1 MTHTAESPEL
11 WQHSA
16 TQISSLL
23 RDRKISPVDVLQ
35 AVLQRYEKVNPTIN
49 AVVTLDAEG
58 AHDAARAAE
67 QRLMRG
73 EQLSELD
80 GVPVTIKDNIQVKG
94 LRATWGSALYRGY
107 VPQRDE
113 LAVTRLRAAGA
124 VIVGKTNTPEF
135 ALSGFT
141 DNRLFG
147 PTRNPWHTD
156 LTPGGSSGGAV
167 AALAAGI
174 APLAL
179 GTDAGGSIR
188 RPASYAGVVGFRPS
202 TGRIAR
208 AYGFPPMAGD
218 FQVIG
223 PAARTVEDVAM
234 LFRHLSGPDPI
245 DLTSLRAPPQESR
258 AQRPLRIRCVLSMG
272 NVPIEPEIVNSV
284 REATT
289 ILKSLGHEVV
299 EGAAPYDVAN
309 VDQIWGTLSA
319 AGLARVLTTYV
330 GWREKIHPS
339 LIPVAERGA
348 TVTGIEYALA
358 LDAVAELRR
367 SMAQAFDQYDVL
379 ATPTCAAHPWPIGTP
394 YPKEIDG
401 VPVGPRG
408 SALFSTFV
416 NAAALPAISLPVKPS
431 ASGLPIG
438 MQLVARYDSDETL
451 LSLAAEFESAQ
462 PWASRWPEIE
472 LR

>member
-1 MTHTAESPEL
+1 MTHTPESSEL
-11 WQHSA
+11 WQYSA
-16 TQISSLL
+16 SRISSLL
-23 RDRKISPVDVLQ
+23 GSRQVSPVEVLQ
-35 AVLQRYEKVNPTIN
+35 AVLERHERVNPIIN
-49 AVVTLDAEG
+49 AIVTLDAQG
-58 AHDAARAAE
+58 AHDAARASE
-67 QRLMRG
+67 QRIMRG
-73 EQLSELD
+73 ERLSELD

-94 LRATWGSALYRGY
+94 LRATWGSELYRDY

-113 LAVTRLRAAGA
+113 LAVARLRAAGA

-147 PTRNPWHTD
+147 PTRNPWQTE

-223 PAARTVEDVAM
+223 PAARTVDDVAL

-245 DLTSLRAPPQESR
+245 DLTSLRAPPQGSGG
-258 AQRPLRIRCVLSMG
+258 QRPLRIRYLTSLG
-272 NVPIEPEIVNSV
+272 DAPIEPDIVGSV
-284 REATT
+284 RDATA
-289 ILKSLGHEVV
+289 ILKALGHQVV
-299 EGAAPYDVAN
+299 EGEAPYDVGN
-309 VDQIWGTLSA
+309 IDRIWATLSA
-319 AGLARVLTTYV
+319 AGLARVLTTYA
-330 GWREKIHPS
+330 GWRERIHPS
-339 LIPVAERGA
+339 LIAVAERGA
-348 TVTGIEYALA
+348 TVTGIEYAQA
-358 LDAVAELRR
+358 LDAVTELRR
-367 SMAQAFDQYDVL
+367 TMAQEFEKYDVL
-379 ATPTCAAHPWPIGTP
+379 ATPTCASHPWAISKP
-394 YPKEIDG
+394 YPHEING

-416 NAAALPAISLPVKPS
+416 NAAALPAISVPVKPS
-431 ASGLPIG
+431 ASGIPIG
-438 MQLVARYDSDETL
+438 MQLVGRYGADETL

>member
-1 MTHTAESPEL
+1 MTHAPESQEL
-11 WQHSA
+11 WQQSA
-16 TQISSLL
+16 AQLASLL
-23 RDRKISPVDVLQ
+23 AGKEVSPVEVLQ
-35 AVLQRYEKVNPTIN
+35 AVLRRYESVNSAIN

-58 AHDAARAAE
+58 AYAAARASE
-67 QRLMRG
+67 QRMMRG
-73 EQLSELD
+73 ERLSELD

-94 LRATWGSALYRGY
+94 LRATWGSELYRDY

-113 LAVTRLRAAGA
+113 LAVTRLRSAGA

-147 PTRNPWHTD
+147 PTRNPWQTG

-174 APLAL
+174 APIAL

-202 TGRIAR
+202 TGCIAR

-223 PAARTVEDVAM
+223 PAARTVDDVAM
-234 LFRHLSGPDPI
+234 LLRHLSGPDPI
-245 DLTSLRAPPQESR
+245 DLISLRAPQQER
-258 AQRPLRIRCVLSMG
+258 GARRPLRIRCVINMG
-272 NVPIEPEIVNSV
+272 NAPIEPDIVNSV
-284 REATT
+284 RQATT
-289 ILKSLGHEVV
+289 ILESLGHEVA
-299 EGAAPYDVAN
+299 EGEAPYDIGN
-309 VDQIWGTLSA
+309 IDRIWGTLSA
-319 AGLARVLTTYV
+319 AGLARVLTKYP

-339 LIPVAERGA
+339 LVPVAERGA
-348 TVTGIEYALA
+348 TITGIEYVQA

-367 SMAQAFDQYDVL
+367 RTAQEFDMYDVL
-379 ATPTCAAHPWPIGTP
+379 VTPTCASHPWPIGTP
-394 YPKEIDG
+394 YPKEING

-416 NAAALPAISLPVKPS
+416 NAAALPAISIPVKPS
-431 ASGLPIG
+431 ASGIPIG
-438 MQLVARYDSDETL
+438 MQLVGRYGTDETL
-451 LSLAAEFESAQ
+451 LSLAAAFESAQ
-462 PWASRWPEIE
+462 PWAARWPK
-472 LR
+472 LGSA

>member
-1 MTHTAESPEL
+1 MPESREL
-11 WQHSA
+11 WLHSA

-23 RDRKISPVDVLQ
+23 AVRKISPVEVLQ
-35 AVLQRYEKVNPTIN
+35 AVLQRYERVNPVIN

-58 AHDAARAAE
+58 AHEAARASE
-67 QRLMRG
+67 QRMMRG
-73 EQLSELD
+73 ERLSELD
-80 GVPVTIKDNIQVKG
+80 GVPVTIKDNIQVQG
-94 LRATWGSALYRGY
+94 LRATWGSALYRDY

-113 LAVTRLRAAGA
+113 LAVARLRAAGA

-147 PTRNPWHTD
+147 PTRNPWHTA

-174 APLAL
+174 APIAL

-223 PAARTVEDVAM
+223 PAARTVDDVAM

-245 DLTSLRAPPQESR
+245 DLTSLRAPAQESR
-258 AQRPLRIRCVLSMG
+258 AQRPLRIRSVINMG
-272 NVPIEPEIVNSV
+272 DAPIEPDIVHSV

-299 EGAAPYDVAN
+299 EDVAPYDVGN
-309 VDQIWGTLSA
+309 IDQIWGTLSA
-319 AGLARVLTTYV
+319 AGLARVLTTYA

-339 LIPVAERGA
+339 LIPVAERGG
-348 TVTGIEYALA
+348 TVTGIEYAQA
-358 LDAVAELRR
+358 LDAVTEVRR
-367 SMAQAFDQYDVL
+367 IMAQEFDKYDVL
-379 ATPTCAAHPWPIGTP
+379 VTPTCAAHPWPIGTP
-394 YPKEIDG
+394 YPKEING

-416 NAAALPAISLPVKPS
+416 NAAALPAVSVPVKPS

-438 MQLVARYDSDETL
+438 MQLVGRYGSDEML
-451 LSLAAEFESAQ
+451 LALAAEFESGQ
-462 PWASRWPEIE
+462 PWATRWPEIGSA
-472 LR
+472 

>member
-1 MTHTAESPEL
+1 M
-11 WQHSA
+11 
-16 TQISSLL
+16 
-23 RDRKISPVDVLQ
+23 RKKVSPVEVLQ
-35 AVLQRYEKVNPTIN
+35 SVLDRYERVNSAIN
-49 AVVTLDAEG
+49 AVVTLDAQG
-58 AHDAARAAE
+58 ACDAARASE
-67 QRLMRG
+67 QRMMRG
-73 EQLSELD
+73 ERLGELD

-94 LRATWGSALYRGY
+94 LRATWGSELYRDY

-113 LAVTRLRAAGA
+113 LAVARLRAAGA

-147 PTRNPWHTD
+147 PTRNPWQTE

-223 PAARTVEDVAM
+223 PAARTVDDVAI

-245 DLTSLRAPPQESR
+245 DLISLRAPPQESG
-258 AQRPLRIRCVLSMG
+258 AKRPLRIRCVTSLG
-272 NVPIEPEIVNSV
+272 KAPIEPDIVSSV
-284 REATT
+284 RDAAA
-289 ILKSLGHEVV
+289 ILKALGHEVV
-299 EGAAPYDVAN
+299 DGAAPYDVSN
-309 VDQIWGTLSA
+309 IDEIWGTLSA
-319 AGLARVLTTYV
+319 AGLARVLATYA

-339 LIPVAERGA
+339 LMPAAERG
-348 TVTGIEYALA
+348 TSDTGIEYVQA
-358 LDAVAELRR
+358 LDAVTELRR
-367 SMAQAFDQYDVL
+367 RMAQEFEKYDVL
-379 ATPTCAAHPWPIGTP
+379 VTPTCASHPWPIGTP
-394 YPKEIDG
+394 YPKEING

-416 NAAALPAISLPVKPS
+416 NAAALPAISVPVTPS
-431 ASGLPIG
+431 ASGIPIG
-438 MQLVARYDSDETL
+438 MQLVGRYGADETL

-462 PWASRWPEIE
+462 PWASRWPEIK

>member
-1 MTHTAESPEL
+1 MPESQEL

-16 TQISSLL
+16 SQIAALL
-23 RDRKISPVDVLQ
+23 GGRKVSPVEVLQ
-35 AVLQRYEKVNPTIN
+35 AVLHRYERVNPLIN
-49 AVVTLDAEG
+49 AVVTLDAKG
-58 AHDAARAAE
+58 AHDAARASE
-67 QRLMRG
+67 QRMMRG
-73 EQLSELD
+73 ERLSDLD
-80 GVPVTIKDNIQVKG
+80 GVPITIKDNIQVKG
-94 LRATWGSALYRGY
+94 LRATWGSELYRDY

-113 LAVTRLRAAGA
+113 LAVARLRAAGA

-147 PTRNPWHTD
+147 PTRNPWQTE

-174 APLAL
+174 APIAL

-223 PAARTVEDVAM
+223 PAARTVDDVAL
-234 LFRHLSGPDPI
+234 LFRHLAGPDPI
-245 DLTSLRAPPQESR
+245 DLTSLRAPPPKSG
-258 AQRPLRIRCVLSMG
+258 AQRLLRIRCVIGMG
-272 NVPIEPEIVNSV
+272 NAPIEPEIVNAV

-289 ILKSLGHEVV
+289 LLKSLGHEVV
-299 EGAAPYDVAN
+299 EGEAPYDVGS

-319 AGLARVLTTYV
+319 AGLARVLTTYA

-339 LIPVAERGA
+339 LVPVAERGE
-348 TVTGIEYALA
+348 TITGIEYARA
-358 LDAVAELRR
+358 LDAVTELRR
-367 SMAQAFDQYDVL
+367 SMAQAFDDYDVL
-379 ATPTCAAHPWPIGTP
+379 VTPTCAAHPWPIGTP
-394 YPKEIDG
+394 YPKEING

-408 SALFSTFV
+408 SALFSTVV
-416 NAAALPAISLPVKPS
+416 NAAALPAISVPVKPR
-431 ASGLPIG
+431 ASGIPIG
-438 MQLVARYDSDETL
+438 MQLVGRYGTDETL
-451 LSLAAEFESAQ
+451 LALAAEFESAQ
-462 PWASRWPEIE
+462 PWATRWPE
-472 LR
+472 LGSA

>member
-1 MTHTAESPEL
+1 MAGPQQL

-16 TQISSLL
+16 TQVASLL
-23 RDRKISPVDVLQ
+23 RDRKISPVEVLQ
-35 AVLQRYEKVNPTIN
+35 SVLQRYEKVNPAIN
-49 AVVTLDAEG
+49 AVVTLDTEG
-58 AHDAARAAE
+58 AYAAARGSE

-73 EQLSELD
+73 ERLSELD
-80 GVPVTIKDNIQVKG
+80 GVPVTIKDNIHVKG
-94 LRATWGSALYRGY
+94 LRATWGSEFYRDY
-107 VPQRDE
+107 VPERDE
-113 LAVTRLRAAGA
+113 LAVARLRAAGA

-147 PTRNPWHTD
+147 PTKNPWQTE

-174 APLAL
+174 APIAL

-223 PAARTVEDVAM
+223 PAARTVDDVAM
-234 LFRHLSGPDPI
+234 LFRHVAGPDPI
-245 DLTSLRAPPQESR
+245 DMTSLRPSPQES
-258 AQRPLRIRCVLSMG
+258 AQRPLRIRCVLGMG
-272 NVPIEPEIVNSV
+272 NAPIEPEIVSAV
-284 REATT
+284 REAATV
-289 ILKSLGHEVV
+289 LKSLGHEVA
-299 EGAAPYDVAN
+299 EDAAPYDVSN
-309 VDQIWGTLSA
+309 IDQIWATLSA
-319 AGLARVLTTYV
+319 AGLARVLTAYA

-339 LIPVAERGA
+339 LVPVAERGA
-348 TVTGIEYALA
+348 KVTGIEYAQA
-358 LDAVAELRR
+358 LDAVTDLRR

-394 YPKEIDG
+394 YPKEING

-416 NAAALPAISLPVKPS
+416 NAAALPAISVPVKPS
-431 ASGLPIG
+431 TIGLPIG
-438 MQLVARYDSDETL
+438 MQLVSRYGSDETL

-462 PWASRWPEIE
+462 PWAARWPKIAGM
-472 LR
+472 L

>member
-1 MTHTAESPEL
+1 MTESREL

-16 TQISSLL
+16 SRISSLL
-23 RDRKISPVDVLQ
+23 GGKKISPVEVLQ
-35 AVLQRYEKVNPTIN
+35 SVLQRCEKVNPLIN

-58 AHDAARAAE
+58 AYAAARASE
-67 QRLMRG
+67 RRMMRG
-73 EQLSELD
+73 ERLSELD
-80 GVPVTIKDNIQVKG
+80 GVPVTIKDNIHVKG
-94 LRATWGSALYRGY
+94 LRATWGSELYRDY

-113 LAVTRLRAAGA
+113 LAVARLRTAGA

-147 PTRNPWHTD
+147 PTRNPWHTE
-156 LTPGGSSGGAV
+156 LTPGGSSGGAA
-167 AALAAGI
+167 AALAGGI

-234 LFRHLSGPDPI
+234 LYRYLSGPDPI
-245 DLTSLRAPPQESR
+245 DLTSLRAPLPER
-258 AQRPLRIRCVLSMG
+258 NAQRPLRIRCVINMG
-272 NVPIEPEIVNSV
+272 NAPIEPDMVGSL

-289 ILKSLGHEVV
+289 ILRSLGHEVV
-299 EGAAPYDVAN
+299 EGPAPYDVGSI
-309 VDQIWGTLSA
+309 DQIWATLSA
-319 AGLARVLTTYV
+319 AGLARVLTTYA

-339 LIPVAERGA
+339 LVPVAERGA
-348 TVTGIEYALA
+348 TVTGIEYVQA
-358 LDAVAELRR
+358 LDAVTEVRR
-367 SMAQAFDQYDVL
+367 TVAQAFDHYDVL
-379 ATPTCAAHPWPIGTP
+379 VTPTCAAHPWPIGTY
-394 YPKEIDG
+394 YPKKING

-416 NAAALPAISLPVKPS
+416 NAAALPAISVPVKPS
-431 ASGLPIG
+431 ALGIPIG
-438 MQLVARYDSDETL
+438 MQLAGGYGDDATL

-462 PWASRWPEIE
+462 PWATRWPKI
-472 LR
+472 

>member
-1 MTHTAESPEL
+1 M
-11 WQHSA
+11 
-16 TQISSLL
+16 
-23 RDRKISPVDVLQ
+23 RKKVSPVEVLQ
-35 AVLQRYEKVNPTIN
+35 SVLDRYERVNSAIN
-49 AVVTLDAEG
+49 AVVTLDAQG
-58 AHDAARAAE
+58 ACDAARASE
-67 QRLMRG
+67 QRMMRG
-73 EQLSELD
+73 ERLGELD
-80 GVPVTIKDNIQVKG
+80 GVPVTIKDNIEVKG
-94 LRATWGSALYRGY
+94 LRATWGSELYRDY

-113 LAVTRLRAAGA
+113 LAVARLRAAGA

-147 PTRNPWHTD
+147 PTRNPWQTE

-223 PAARTVEDVAM
+223 PAARTVDDVAI

-245 DLTSLRAPPQESR
+245 DLISLRAPPQESG
-258 AQRPLRIRCVLSMG
+258 AKRPLRIRCVTSLG
-272 NVPIEPEIVNSV
+272 KAPIEPDIVSSV
-284 REATT
+284 RDAAA
-289 ILKSLGHEVV
+289 ILKALGHEVV
-299 EGAAPYDVAN
+299 DGAAPYDVSN
-309 VDQIWGTLSA
+309 IDEIWGTLSA
-319 AGLARVLTTYV
+319 AGLARVLATYA

-339 LIPVAERGA
+339 LMPAAERG
-348 TVTGIEYALA
+348 TSVTGIEYVQA
-358 LDAVAELRR
+358 LDAVTELRR
-367 SMAQAFDQYDVL
+367 RMAQEFEKYDVL
-379 ATPTCAAHPWPIGTP
+379 VTPTCASHPWPIGTP
-394 YPKEIDG
+394 YPKEING

-416 NAAALPAISLPVKPS
+416 NAAALPAISVPVTPS
-431 ASGLPIG
+431 ASGIPIG
-438 MQLVARYDSDETL
+438 MQLVGRYGADETL

-462 PWASRWPEIE
+462 PWASRWPEIK

>member
-1 MTHTAESPEL
+1 MTPTPESHEL

-16 TQISSLL
+16 TRISSLL
-23 RDRKISPVDVLQ
+23 AGKKVSPVEVLQ
-35 AVLQRYEKVNPTIN
+35 AVLQRYESVNPAIN

-58 AHDAARAAE
+58 AYAAARASE
-67 QRLMRG
+67 QRIVRG
-73 EQLSELD
+73 ERLSELD
-80 GVPVTIKDNIQVKG
+80 GVPVTIKDNIHVKG
-94 LRATWGSALYRGY
+94 VRATWGSELYHDY

-113 LAVTRLRAAGA
+113 LAVARLRSAGA

-147 PTRNPWHTD
+147 PTRNPWQTE

-174 APLAL
+174 APIAL

-223 PAARTVEDVAM
+223 PAARTVDDVAM
-234 LFRHLSGPDPI
+234 LYRHLCGPDPI
-245 DLTSLRAPPQESR
+245 DLTSLRAPHER
-258 AQRPLRIRCVLSMG
+258 GAHRPLHIRCVTSVG
-272 NVPIEPEIVNSV
+272 NAPVESDIVNSV
-284 REATT
+284 RDATAV
-289 ILKSLGHEVV
+289 LSSLGHDVV
-299 EGAAPYDVAN
+299 QGTLPYDVG
-309 VDQIWGTLSA
+309 DIDRIWGTLSA
-319 AGLARVLTTYV
+319 AGLARVLTTYA

-339 LIPVAERGA
+339 LMPAAERG
-348 TVTGIEYALA
+348 TSVTGIEYVQA
-358 LDAVAELRR
+358 LDAVTELRR
-367 SMAQAFDQYDVL
+367 RLAQEFDNYDVL
-379 ATPTCAAHPWPIGTP
+379 VTPTCASHPWPIGTP
-394 YPKEIDG
+394 YPKEING

-416 NAAALPAISLPVKPS
+416 NAAALPAISVPVKPS
-431 ASGLPIG
+431 ASGIPIG
-438 MQLVARYDSDETL
+438 MQLVGRYGTDETL
-451 LSLAAEFESAQ
+451 LSLAADFEAAQ
-462 PWASRWPEIE
+462 PWATRWPKIE
-472 LR
+472 PL